1 MAFHRDHDIIGT
13 LADYLELPDMVRFS
27 MAHTNG
33 SLMLGLRRHVF
44 NMLLLTLLYFSILA
58 ILF

>member
-13 LADYLELPDMVRFS
+13 LADYLEVPDMARFS

-44 NMLLLTLLYFSILA
+44 
-58 ILF
+58 